1 MVRTR
6 EFRDAEALENYVEE
20 NRYQI
25 STNIVDTLLDNMPIE
40 VPLLCMRWVNLE
52 EGLEYDIECLPEDVE
67 GTLLDNLSIME
78 EHEDYERCAR
88 IKEALNK

>member
-1 MVRTR
+1 
-6 EFRDAEALENYVEE
+6 
-20 NRYQI
+20 
-25 STNIVDTLLDNMPIE
+25 MPIE